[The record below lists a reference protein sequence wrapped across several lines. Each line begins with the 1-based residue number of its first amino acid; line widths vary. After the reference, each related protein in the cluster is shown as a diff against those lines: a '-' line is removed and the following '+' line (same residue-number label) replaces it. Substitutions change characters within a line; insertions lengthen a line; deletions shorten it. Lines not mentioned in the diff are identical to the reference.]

1 MEEDGAHVRP
11 TKIYADK
18 YTGQTVIVTGS
29 ARGIGLVTA
38 ILFADQGANVV
49 LLDLDESQLKKTQE
63 ELVATGKKVTYR
75 VVNLA
80 LEDQVTGTINEI
92 AASLGI
98 DVCIH
103 VAGIYPF
110 SPILEQSTEEYQRIM
125 RINVDSTFFLTR
137 AVLPHMQ
144 KVGYGRIINTASGT
158 AVQPEAGLATYAA
171 SKSAVIAL
179 TRAVAAEAGPG
190 EYSAHDFQL
199 QQRRHWLKC

>member
-11 TKIYADK
+11 TKIYPDK
-18 YTGQTVIVTGS
+18 YSGQTVLVTGS

-38 ILFADQGANVV
+38 TLFADQGANVV
-49 LLDLDESQLKKTQE
+49 LLDLDEFQLKKAQE
-63 ELVATGKKVTYR
+63 ELVAAGRNATYR
-75 VVNLA
+75 VVDLA
-80 LEDQVTGTINEI
+80 SESQVTDTINEI

-98 DVCIH
+98 EICVH

-110 SPILEQSTEEYQRIM
+110 SPLLEQLTEEYQRVM

-144 KVGYGRIINTASGT
+144 KAGYGRIINTASGT

-190 EYSAHDFQL
+190 EFDAHNFPPV
-199 QQRRHWLKC
+199 